1 MTKYKLTIWLSNKS
15 NLIGLYSLC
24 SVLIGIIL
32 YDILTFTELALIYT
46 LMGACTFVVFV
57 LGISRGMIIAYV
69 EKESIDNILKKIL
82 KRIFLDFNE

>member
-32 YDILTFTELALIYT
+32 YDILTFTELAMIYT
-46 LMGACTFVVFV
+46 LMGVCSLVVFV
-57 LGISRGMIIAYV
+57 LGISRGMVIAYL
-69 EKESIDNILKKIL
+69 EKDNIDDIL
-82 KRIFLDFNE
+82 KNLLDDDKGKGK